1 MSKQLDRL
9 AESHGIQLAYISE
22 LGERQVIADDAKR
35 ALLKVLGVDPEHG
48 EPGDFDEA
56 RNEPSERCALPE
68 AIARSRAWGV
78 ACQLYSLRSN
88 RNLGMGDFEDLA
100 ELAQLAAAEGAS
112 FVGVNPLHALFMA
125 DPGRYSP
132 YSPST
137 RRFLNPMYIAIDQ
150 LADGP
155 EAIAWLRREEPERF
169 EALAGD
175 LVDYVAVGKVK
186 RALLKRIFAARIEE
200 IRGDQ
205 AFDRFCAGGGETLA
219 GFALFEAISEAQV
232 EAGSHAGWHSWP
244 AALQDRDSPQVVRFA
259 EDNADLVLFHCW
271 LQYQAEEQLAE
282 AQSRALAA
290 GMRIGLYLDLAVGV
304 APDGAET
311 WADPSLTV
319 GAARVGSPPD
329 MFNSQGQDWGLAP
342 LSPKA
347 LAERDYMPLRESFEA
362 LTRNAGAIRIDHVM
376 GLARLWWIP
385 DGVAS
390 SGGGYVRYPLGAMVD
405 AVAAASE
412 ANDCLVIGEDLGTVP
427 PGFRHNMEAARI
439 LSYRVLYFER
449 HRETE
454 FLPPSAYPKLSL
466 ACVSTHDLATLAG
479 WWQGADI
486 ALRAE
491 MGTQD
496 AAATERDSASRR
508 NDRLALVVA
517 LAEEGVLPQRFH
529 PVVDGAIDLPTELPA
544 ELAVAIHRFVARTPS
559 VLLTV
564 QLDDMVGAE
573 RQPNLPGTTDQY
585 PNWRI
590 RSDVSIDD
598 LPENERFRA
607 LAAAMREERPSAS

>member
-1 MSKQLDRL
+1 MSGCLDRL

-22 LGERQVIADDAKR
+22 LGERQVISDEAKR
-35 ALLKVLGVDPEHG
+35 ALLTVLGVDPDEG
-48 EPGDFDEA
+48 KPGDFDEEKDMPT
-56 RNEPSERCALPE
+56 RRCALPG
-68 AIARSRAWGV
+68 AIAGNRAWGV
-78 ACQLYSLRSN
+78 ACQLYSLRSH
-88 RNLGMGDFEDLA
+88 RNLGIGDFEDLA
-100 ELAQLAAAEGAS
+100 NLAQVAAAEGAA
-112 FVGVNPLHALFMA
+112 FIGVNPLHALFMA

-132 YSPST
+132 YSPSS
-137 RRFLNPMYIAIDQ
+137 RRFLNPFYIAIDQ
-150 LADGP
+150 LAGGP
-155 EAIAWLRREEPERF
+155 EAIARLRNAESDLF
-169 EALAGD
+169 AGLD
-175 LVDYVAVGKVK
+175 GTLVDYPAAGEVK
-186 RALLKRIFAARIEE
+186 RALLKQIFADRIEI
-200 IRGDQ
+200 IRQDQ
-205 AFDRFCAGGGETLA
+205 GFERFCAGGDESLA
-219 GFALFEAISEAQV
+219 GFALFEAISEKQA
-232 EAGSHAGWHSWP
+232 EAGAYAGWHSWP
-244 AALQDRDSPQVVRFA
+244 AALQDRDSPEVARFA
-259 EDNADLVLFHCW
+259 EDNADLVLYHCW
-271 LQYQAEEQLAE
+271 LQYEAEEQLAE
-282 AQSRALAA
+282 AQARALAA
-290 GMRIGLYLDLAVGV
+290 GMPIGLYLDLAVGV

-347 LAERDYMPLRESFEA
+347 LAERGYQPLRDSFEA

-412 ANDCLVIGEDLGTVP
+412 ANACLVIGEDLGTVP
-427 PGFRHNMEAARI
+427 PGFRHKMEAARI

-454 FLPPSAYPKLSL
+454 FLPPSAYPKLAL

-479 WWQGADI
+479 WWRGADI

-496 AAATERDSASRR
+496 AAATVRDRDSRQHDRR
-508 NDRLALVVA
+508 ALAVA
-517 LAEEGVLPQRFH
+517 LAEEGILPDDLR
-529 PVVDGAIDLPTELPA
+529 PAVAGTADLPVELPA
-544 ELAVAIHRFVARTPS
+544 ELAVAIHRFIARTPS
-559 VLLTV
+559 VLVTV

-590 RSDVSIDD
+590 RSDVPIED
-598 LPENERFRA
+598 LPGNERFLA
-607 LAAAMREERPSAS
+607 LAAAMREERPVAS